1 MRLPPLNAL
10 KAFEAAAR
18 HGSFARA
25 AEELHVSAG
34 AISRHVKLL
43 EEHFGVAL
51 FERLAQGLKPTDA
64 AKDLLPKITASFEQ
78 IAQAAADI
86 TRPKAEIKMMCSPT
100 LASRWLIPRLPRF
113 SEAVPETT
121 VSVGLLLSDVEEFMA
136 SDLDCAVA
144 TFHSPQWPDRLK
156 VQRIKGEELTPHA
169 APALQDRRDLL
180 RTPAD
185 LKTRTLLHIA
195 ACPDDWPNWFAA
207 NGCMDVVD
215 LDKGP
220 RFETGEHVL
229 LEDLTS

>member
-86 TRPKAEIKMMCSPT
+86 TRTAG
-100 LASRWLIPRLPRF
+100 R
-113 SEAVPETT
+113 
-121 VSVGLLLSDVEEFMA
+121 
-136 SDLDCAVA
+136 
-144 TFHSPQWPDRLK
+144 
-156 VQRIKGEELTPHA
+156 
-169 APALQDRRDLL
+169 AP
-180 RTPAD
+180 
-185 LKTRTLLHIA
+185 
-195 ACPDDWPNWFAA
+195 
-207 NGCMDVVD
+207 
-215 LDKGP
+215 
-220 RFETGEHVL
+220 
-229 LEDLTS
+229 